1 MDKNPVCPNLAKKS
15 LKGPKNGVFGVLTKI
30 KANVLFIV
38 KSEKSHGPLSFCE
51 NHMSGKRGRCGQV
64 AGAGVGFGS
73 KISVIQ
79 HIFNLV
85 YHISMKCCWYKNN

>member
-1 MDKNPVCPNLAKKS
+1 MKSMDKNPVCPNLAKKS

-51 NHMSGKRGRCGQV
+51 NHMSGKRGQVWAGGRGRCGIRVQNKRYT
-64 AGAGVGFGS
+64 AY
-73 KISVIQ
+73 
-79 HIFNLV
+79 L
-85 YHISMKCCWYKNN
+85 

>member
-1 MDKNPVCPNLAKKS
+1 MTEPDVLNKKILYKFWVHIMKSMDKNPVCPNLAKKS

-51 NHMSGKRGRCGQV
+51 NHMSGKRGQV
-64 AGAGVGFGS
+64 WDSGP
-73 KISVIQ
+73 K
-79 HIFNLV
+79 
-85 YHISMKCCWYKNN
+85 